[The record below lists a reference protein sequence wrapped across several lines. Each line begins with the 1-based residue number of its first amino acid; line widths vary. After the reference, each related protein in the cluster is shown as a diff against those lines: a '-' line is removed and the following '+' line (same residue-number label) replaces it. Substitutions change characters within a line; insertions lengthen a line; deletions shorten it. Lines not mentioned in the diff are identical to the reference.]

1 MRAAVRAAGRGGK
14 GGGAARVFVP
24 RPGES
29 TRPTAQGHVSGTG
42 RAAPDLLTDTL
53 IDLLTDLLMD

>member
-1 MRAAVRAAGRGGK
+1 MRSRCGGLRAVRRGGK

-24 RPGES
+24 RAGEP

-42 RAAPDLLTDTL
+42 RAAPDLLTD
-53 IDLLTDLLMD
+53 LLMD